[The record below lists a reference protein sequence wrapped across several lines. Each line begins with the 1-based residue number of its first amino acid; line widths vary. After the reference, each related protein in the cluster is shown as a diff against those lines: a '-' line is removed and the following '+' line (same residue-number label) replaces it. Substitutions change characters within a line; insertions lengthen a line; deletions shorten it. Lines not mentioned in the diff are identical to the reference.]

1 MVMAILVQE
10 KYIGVA
16 KSSRFKKEER
26 VKVHQIDMDAKMQ
39 ANLQSV
45 ELSVTTK
52 MKQPI
57 SHLVDFFS
65 LYRIIPQAEIIINY
79 SLRT

>member
-1 MVMAILVQE
+1 
-10 KYIGVA
+10 
-16 KSSRFKKEER
+16 
-26 VKVHQIDMDAKMQ
+26 
-39 ANLQSV
+39 LQSV

-52 MKQPI
+52 TKQPI

-79 SLRT
+79 SLRTNQLGYDFLFFA